1 MLTKLPSLAAPELVI
16 LIVSVAASDENFID
30 VMTFPFQYSYQ
41 HYAYMYAF
49 SGKKNLSAAHSN

>member
-1 MLTKLPSLAAPELVI
+1 MLTKLPSRAAPELVI

-41 HYAYMYAF
+41 HYAYIYAF
-49 SGKKNLSAAHSN
+49 ADKKSFCSSQ